1 MLDDQW
7 LDTVLVR
14 LMLAFPNRFP
24 PRGTPTDL
32 TRAEWARELSGM
44 TAEELKHGMA
54 NLPPDYPPT
63 AAQFRIIC
71 QSRPKPQAP
80 PEPAAAF
87 VPDPDKVATAKSL
100 VVAFDATQKGPRD
113 QLRWA
118 RNLRKREANG
128 DYLTLWQKQAWRD
141 ALAREMA
148 AERLA
153 DEVNDAQG

>member
-1 MLDDQW
+1 MLDAQW
-7 LDTVLVR
+7 LDMVLGR

-32 TRAEWARELSGM
+32 TRAEWSRELSGLS
-44 TAEELKHGMA
+44 AEELKHGMA
-54 NLPPDYPPT
+54 NLPADYPPNAT
-63 AAQFRIIC
+63 QFRVIC

-87 VPDPDKVATAKSL
+87 VPDPDKVATAKTM
-100 VVAFDATQKGPRD
+100 VTQFDAKKGPAD
-113 QLRWA
+113 PLRWA

-128 DYLTLWQKQAWRD
+128 DHLTLWQKQAWRD

-153 DEVNDAQG
+153 DEVNDDAR